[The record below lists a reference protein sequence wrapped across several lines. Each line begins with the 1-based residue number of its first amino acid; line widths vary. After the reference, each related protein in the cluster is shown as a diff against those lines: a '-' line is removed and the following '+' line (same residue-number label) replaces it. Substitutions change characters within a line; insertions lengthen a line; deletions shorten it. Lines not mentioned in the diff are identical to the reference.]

1 MIINLKDLLLKLLN
15 TESASVVGILL
26 VILAISFF
34 IIYCL
39 YRKIENLN
47 VSHKKEVSEIHE
59 YYNERLKT
67 IHNEYI
73 KALNNHSDEL
83 LRVTN
88 ANQQMINDLKYVF
101 ANR

>member
-15 TESASVVGILL
+15 TESASVVGVLL
-26 VILAISFF
+26 VILCISFF
-34 IIYCL
+34 IIYFL
-39 YRKIENLN
+39 YRKIDKLN
-47 VSHKKEVSEIHE
+47 ITHKNEVTNIHK

-67 IHNEYI
+67 IQDEYI